1 MKSSSLIISRVAF
14 EMHPLG
20 LAATL
25 AVLTL
30 AQFATGQRSIETLGT
45 WEHAEPTGVAVSAV
59 KGRLFLS
66 FPR

>member
-1 MKSSSLIISRVAF
+1 
-14 EMHPLG
+14 MHPLG

-30 AQFATGQRSIETLGT
+30 AQFATGQRTIETLGT